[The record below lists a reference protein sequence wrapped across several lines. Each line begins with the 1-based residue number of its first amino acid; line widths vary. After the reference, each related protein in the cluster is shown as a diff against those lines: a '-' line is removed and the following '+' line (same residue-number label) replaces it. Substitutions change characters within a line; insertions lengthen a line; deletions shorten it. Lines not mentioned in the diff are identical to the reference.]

1 MIWMDTLKRLICM
14 RTSEMKALVKYG
26 RPQLWSA
33 ACAAVLLLLT
43 VAGLH
48 AQTTNVP
55 PAVVQFASAT
65 YTVEENTP
73 GYAVVTVR
81 RTGDLFGDIN
91 SVDYTA
97 TDGTAVGGI
106 DFLPVSGTLEFFPGQ
121 NYQSFFIWIFDD
133 FIQNGNRTINLT
145 LSNPVGTN
153 LVMGAQSAAV
163 LTIIDDESANN
174 YSSSG
179 VVEVAPGNSLNI
191 GSNRG
196 DYEITQEEWRWRDS
210 DDGPRGAQVTIVRR
224 GGTKGKVLVD
234 FYTTT
239 NIVPSYVSSI
249 YSYYYDFFY
258 GYAGGYALPGVHFI
272 PTNGTVALEDFQT
285 STNILIKIPP
295 ISYGHNFT
303 TNTFGVTNVDFTFT
317 IPPSSF
323 GVGLTN
329 LRAAPEEDPSLI
341 QPVLGVSVRNV
352 NVIDNTDGFSF
363 IRMHHVVDEGVGIAN
378 VYVYRSADLRESVT
392 VRAWVNDRSSGSS
405 EGDHQWNSFPL
416 EAESDYASAFLD
428 YLPPGSGA
436 WWRAI
441 TPADQSPGS
450 GDCVFTW
457 PALDI
462 GDNQGCKVIRIPI
475 IQDNLVEFAEDMKIE
490 LYQREGDVGFINQWC
505 AYSTLTIKFDDQV
518 AGAADR
524 DFNRENDALTSPP
537 YNLVPGANKPV
548 QAIVVQPDGK
558 IVIGGDFTAF
568 NTTPRNSIARVNQ
581 DGQLD
586 TSFNPGLGAD
596 NYVSAVALQ
605 PDGRILIGGG
615 FTSVNASLRYGIAR
629 LLPNGAVDPTFNP
642 GIGADGPVRAVSL
655 QSDGKI
661 LIGGEFIYYNG
672 TNRNYLARLN
682 SDGSLDTTFDPG
694 DGPNGPVYSMALT
707 AGAMNINRQASG
719 GQAEDRFPVDSGSM
733 QGSITVTYDFL
744 TIPDT
749 LRIYNGNDLLLDTGL
764 INGVG
769 TVTVPYSGSSS
780 YLTVVINEG
789 NNSSEGTQ
797 WRYSLAINPV
807 VDERPVIGGNF
818 TSFNGIEMN
827 YVTRLNP
834 DGSVDQSFTPG
845 TGPDDVVY
853 AVAKQGNKVVI
864 GGAFTSVDIRNR
876 RGVARL
882 NEDGTLDTTYDT
894 GSGTDNTVYSIT
906 VQANG
911 QAVLGGVFNAFN
923 GTRRIGLLR
932 LNLDGTLDTSFMDT
946 AYNQFAGVIAPLSRE
961 NPLTQPNFIS
971 AVAPYR
977 QTSASVFVVT
987 NITTAGET
995 NFSYVTNY
1003 TYADYVYVGGLFKRM
1018 GGGYDRNNE
1027 LSRYNFARVIGGAT
1041 PGPGNIQFAAPNYTI
1056 DENGGRIYITMVRTN
1071 GSLGAI
1077 AANVATLDPPAGPG
1091 VAVGGRDYYS
1101 TNRNVAWT
1109 STYGQGCGDDRQ
1121 VSSARM
1127 GPSNRTVDTN
1137 QALCDFDPHADGFAP
1152 ARFSNPDSDDFFV
1165 TMIDNSTIDGDRV
1178 LNLKITQ
1185 PTSTLTLGGIP
1196 IPLGFALGKVDAT
1209 LNIVDNDMIPGTLG
1223 FSTKFYSIIENGKRA
1238 AIGVT
1243 RVGGSGGDV
1252 SIAYTTSDGTAKA
1265 RKDYTA
1271 TQGRLYFASGQT
1283 TNTIYVPIIDNA
1295 IAELDK
1301 TINLTLSDPSG
1312 FPANW
1317 PVSARLDPNRATSV
1331 LSIIDDDFAPGR
1343 MSFLQPDFTV
1353 GVNDGTATITVKRSG
1368 GALGDLRVSFAT
1380 SDGTAV
1386 NGVNYLGTNGTL
1398 FWVDGD
1404 ISPKTFTVPILNNF
1418 EVGTNRT
1425 INIALSNSYVNN
1437 QFNTNALGLTSATLT
1452 IQNNNS
1458 YGVLG
1463 FSRPAYVVDEKS
1475 AQAIVTVLRSAG
1487 LSGIISVD
1495 YTTANVNAT
1504 AGVNYRTARG
1514 TLTFGVGEA
1523 SKTFVVPI
1531 LDDGVLTGDKV
1542 LRLSLSNAVVVALG
1556 TNSPSLMGY
1565 QSTAQV
1571 TIVDR
1576 ELSNTPAGSLDRS
1589 FVSAEGADGFIYG
1602 LALQA
1607 DGNLLLGGDFTKI
1620 NSVNKNR
1627 VARLTTAG
1635 ALDFSFD
1642 VGSGPNGS
1650 VRSIQVQNDNRIL
1663 VGGLFTTFNNINR
1676 NYITRLNVDGA
1687 NDPTF
1692 NPGAG
1697 ADNPI
1702 YATAL
1707 QDDSRILVGG
1717 DFATFNGVSRRH
1729 IARLNTNG
1737 VVDVTFDPGIGT
1749 DGSIYALAVQPDGK
1763 ILIAGDFNTYNNQA
1777 IKRIARLNS
1786 NGALDASFNPGVGA
1800 NAAIRA
1806 LCLQSDGKMLIGG
1819 LFTNVSGIALSA
1831 VARLNSDGTVDSA
1844 FHPGAGADNAVYT
1857 IALQDDG
1864 KIVLGGDFLHFG
1876 GINRSRLTRLNP
1888 DGTPDPTI
1896 NIGTGANA
1904 FVSSLLVQPDRKI
1917 VFVGGFTSFDGNP
1930 KKYIARIEGGAMAD
1944 SGSLEFSSSIYRV
1957 MENETNAVVTVR
1969 RTGGTL
1975 GQVWVNYETLLA
1987 GSAKANADYVPAK
2000 GTLTFQ
2006 EGETFQ
2012 TFLVP
2017 LIDNNQVTGDLT
2029 VNLVLSNFV
2038 GAQVGNQPTAT
2049 IVIQNNDSEIGF
2061 SLPGYS
2067 VNKNVSG
2074 RNAVITVLRNGAT
2087 NTLAQVS
2094 FLTAGITAVT
2104 NVNYLPVAGV
2114 LTFNPG
2120 ETLKTFAVPILTN
2133 NLVEGDKLVR
2143 LILSNPTGNAVL
2155 GQASSVLTIVDDN
2168 YAPGVLNFSAGNY
2181 YVDENGVAALITVTR
2196 TNGSSGIVQVSFA
2209 TRDGSAVSGIDYVG
2223 TNGIVAFADGESTK
2237 SFLVPVLND
2246 LIMEDDKTL
2255 DVILSN
2261 PIGGAKLGNL
2271 TNSILTV
2278 VNNNYIYGNIVLSS
2292 ASFIVVEAK
2301 TNVVVTVSRK
2311 NGTAGIVKVDYLTTD
2326 GTAING
2332 INYTT
2337 TRGSLI
2343 FADGETTKTVVIPI
2357 LKDNQVSLAN
2367 KTFTFAVQNPVGGAT
2382 LGYPR
2387 SSQISIVDSDLMIG
2401 FETDKLTVR
2410 EDAGKATL
2418 NVSRSFGGPATLTVD
2433 YATADGTGHDGTNYA
2448 AVSGRLIFSIGEY
2461 SKTVTVP
2468 IINNDLIEGN
2478 KTVKVVLSNPS
2489 DRAVLGTN
2497 TATIT
2502 VLDDDGSLIVPSGF
2516 ALVGEEAPANGVIDP
2531 NERVTIEFGLRN
2543 VGRRDT
2549 TNLWV
2554 TLLATNGVTLPST
2567 NQNYGV
2573 LVAGGPL
2580 LAVPFT
2586 FTAVGQTG
2594 ATIVAT
2600 FDLRDGDMPLGQTTF
2615 AFSLGSSAASFA
2627 NTGSV
2632 VILDHAAAVPYP
2644 AKITVSG
2651 MPGRV
2656 SKVVATLDGFG
2667 HGYPGDVN
2675 VLLVSPTGESAILM
2689 AGAGDGITVT
2699 NLVLTFDDAAA
2710 TLMPSTNRLTSG
2722 TYRPSNFKQGV
2733 RFSSPAPTAPYGSEL
2748 SAFKGINPNG
2758 TWSLYVLD
2766 DTPLDSGAI
2775 TRGWRLNLT
2784 TVKDL
2789 NNTADL
2795 AIGMEGVPSQTQV
2808 GANIHYTLF
2817 ATNLGPLTATGATIT
2832 NDLPAGLSFVSAN
2845 PSKGSVALVNRQL
2858 VLSFL
2863 VLTNGEFAKA
2873 DITVAVTNAGTM
2885 NFKARIGGS
2894 ETDLRPSNDQ
2904 TSVTIVAINPE
2915 PPKVGSA
2922 SMLPD
2927 GQFQLTLTGV
2937 AGQGFLIE
2945 KSIDLK
2951 SWNPVLTNT
2960 FQGSLY
2966 QFIDP
2971 SATNTPY
2978 QFYRA
2983 RSNP

>member
-1 MIWMDTLKRLICM
+1 M
-14 RTSEMKALVKYG
+14 RTSEMKAFVKSG
-26 RPQLWSA
+26 RRRLWSGVG
-33 ACAAVLLLLT
+33 AVLLLLLS
-43 VAGLH
+43 VAGLR
-48 AQTTNVP
+48 AQTTNVAP
-55 PAVVQFASAT
+55 TVLEYVSAA

-73 GYAVVTVR
+73 GYAIVTVR
-81 RTGDLFGDIN
+81 RSGDLFSDIN
-91 SVDYTA
+91 TVDYTA

-106 DFLPVSGTLEFFPGQ
+106 DFLPVSGTLAFMPGQ

-133 FIQNGNRTINLT
+133 FTVNGNRTIS
-145 LSNPVGTN
+145 LSLKNPTGTN
-153 LVMGAQSAAV
+153 VVLGAQSNAV
-163 LTIIDDESANN
+163 LTIVDDESASNF
-174 YSSSG
+174 SSAG
-179 VVEVAPGNSLNI
+179 VVEVAPGNANNM

-196 DYEITQEEWRWRDS
+196 DYEITREEWSHDGS

-234 FYTTT
+234 WYTTT

-249 YSYYYDFFY
+249 FSYYYDFYY
-258 GYAGGYALPGVHFI
+258 GYAGGYARPGIDFI
-272 PTNGTVALEDFQT
+272 AASGTVALEDFQA

-295 ISYGHNFT
+295 ISYGHNYT
-303 TNTFGVTNVDFTFT
+303 TNTFGLTNVDFTFT

-329 LRAAPEEDPSLI
+329 LRAAPEEDPNVI
-341 QPVLGVSVRNV
+341 QPILGVNVRNV
-352 NVIDNTDGFSF
+352 NVINNSDGFSF
-363 IRMHHVVDEGVGIAN
+363 LRMHHVVSEDVGVAN
-378 VYVYRSADLRESVT
+378 VWVYRSADFSESVT
-392 VRAWVNDRSSGSS
+392 VRAWVNNVDSGSS
-405 EGDHQWNSFPL
+405 EGDHRWNYFPL
-416 EAESDYASAFLD
+416 EAESDYASPFLD
-428 YLPPGSGA
+428 YLPPGSAA
-436 WWRAI
+436 WHTAI
-441 TPADQSPGS
+441 GDTGTE
-450 GDCVFTW
+450 GDCMLSWGVNDGTER
-457 PALDI
+457 
-462 GDNQGCKVIRIPI
+462 KSIRIPI
-475 IQDNLVEFAEDMKIE
+475 IQDNLVEFPEDLKIE
-490 LYQREGDVGFINQWC
+490 LYQRDGDLGFLNHWC
-505 AYSTLTIKFDDQV
+505 RYSTMTIKFDDQA

-524 DFNRENDALTSPP
+524 DFNLEDDPLTNPP
-537 YNLVPGANKPV
+537 HNLIPGANKPV
-548 QAIVVQPDGK
+548 QAVAVQPDGK
-558 IVIGGDFTAF
+558 IVIGGDFNAF
-568 NTTPRNSIARVNQ
+568 NTSQRNSIARVNQ
-581 DGQLD
+581 NGQLD
-586 TSFNPGLGAD
+586 LTFNPGLGAD

-615 FTSVNASLRYGIAR
+615 FTSVNAALRYGIAR
-629 LLPNGAVDPTFNP
+629 LMPNGSVDPTFNP

-661 LIGGEFIYYNG
+661 LIGGEFVYYNG

-682 SDGSLDTTFDPG
+682 ADGSLDDTFDPG
-694 DGPNGPVYSMALT
+694 EGPNGPVYSIALT
-707 AGAMNINRQASG
+707 AGALDINRQASG
-719 GQAEDRFPVDSGSM
+719 GQAEDRFPVDSGSLR
-733 QGSITVTYDFL
+733 GSITVNYDFL

-749 LRIYNGNDLLLDTGL
+749 LRIYNGSDLIYDAGL
-764 INGVG
+764 INGIG
-769 TVTVPYSGSSS
+769 TITVPYAGSST
-780 YLTVVINEG
+780 YLTIVVNEG
-789 NNSSEGTQ
+789 NNSSAGTQ
-797 WRYSLAINPV
+797 WRYSLNINPV

-818 TSFNGIEMN
+818 TAYDGTEMN
-827 YVTRLNP
+827 YVTRLNL
-834 DGSVDQSFTPG
+834 DGSLDQSFTPG
-845 TGPDDVVY
+845 TGADDVVY
-853 AVAKQGNKVVI
+853 AVAKQGNKVVV
-864 GGAFTSVDIRNR
+864 GGAFATIDLRNR

-894 GSGTDNTVYSIT
+894 GSGTDNTVYSIA

-911 QAVLGGVFNAFN
+911 QAVLGGVFNSFN

-946 AYNQFAGVIAPLSRE
+946 AYNQFAGPITPLSRE

-977 QTSASVFVVT
+977 QTTVSTFVVT
-987 NITTAGET
+987 NVTTLGET

-1003 TYADYVYVGGLFKRM
+1003 SYADYLYVGGSFKRL
-1018 GGGYDRNNE
+1018 GGGYDRNNQIP
-1027 LSRYNFARVIGGAT
+1027 RYNFARMIAGAT

-1077 AANVATLDPPAGPG
+1077 SANVATLDPPAGPG
-1091 VAVGGRDYYS
+1091 VAVAGRDYYS

-1109 STYGQGCGDDRQ
+1109 STYGQNCGDDRQ
-1121 VSSARM
+1121 VSSARL
-1127 GPSNRTVDTN
+1127 GPSNRTMDTN

-1165 TMIDNSTIDGDRV
+1165 TMIDNSIIDGDRV

-1185 PTSTLTLGGIP
+1185 PTSTLTLGGVP
-1196 IPLGFALGKVDAT
+1196 IPLGFALGKVDST
-1209 LNIVDNDMIPGTLG
+1209 LTIVDNDMIPGTLG
-1223 FSTKFYSIIENGKRA
+1223 FSSKYYSIVENGKRA

-1252 SIAYTTSDGTAKA
+1252 SIAYVTSDGTAKA

-1312 FPANW
+1312 FPVAW
-1317 PVSARLDPNRATSV
+1317 PVSSRLDPNRTTSV
-1331 LSIIDDDFAPGR
+1331 LTIIDDDFAPGR
-1343 MSFLQPDFTV
+1343 LGFIEPDFTV
-1353 GVNDGTATITVKRSG
+1353 GVNDGAATVTVKRSG

-1404 ISPKTFTVPILNNF
+1404 ITQKTFTIPILNNY

-1425 INIALSNSYVNN
+1425 INISLSNSYVNN
-1437 QFNTNALGLTSATLT
+1437 QFNTNALGLVNATLT

-1463 FSRPAYVVDEKS
+1463 FSRAAYTVDERS
-1475 AQAIVTVLRSAG
+1475 AQVIVTVLRSAG
-1487 LSGIISVD
+1487 LSGIVRVN
-1495 YTTANVNAT
+1495 YATANVNAT
-1504 AGVNYRTARG
+1504 AGVNYQAAQG
-1514 TLTFGVGEA
+1514 ALTFGVGEA

-1542 LRLSLSNAVVVALG
+1542 LSLSLSNAVVVALG
-1556 TNSPSLMGY
+1556 TNSPSVMGR
-1565 QSTAQV
+1565 QSNAVV

-1576 ELSNTPAGSLDRS
+1576 ELSNTPAGSLDKS
-1589 FVSAEGADGFIYG
+1589 FISASGANGFIYG

-1607 DGNLLLGGDFTKI
+1607 DDNLLLGGDFTMI
-1620 NSVNKNR
+1620 NNVSKNR
-1627 VARLTTAG
+1627 MARLTTAG
-1635 ALDFSFD
+1635 ALDHSFD

-1650 VRSIQVQNDNRIL
+1650 VRGILVQEDNRIL
-1663 VGGLFTTFNNINR
+1663 VGGLFTSFNNINR

-1702 YATAL
+1702 YTMAL
-1707 QDDSRILVGG
+1707 QADSRILVGG
-1717 DFATFNGVSRRH
+1717 DFATFNGVNRRH

-1749 DGSIYALAVQPDGK
+1749 DGGIYALAVQPDGK
-1763 ILIAGDFNTYNNQA
+1763 ILLAGDFTTYNNQPV
-1777 IKRIARLNS
+1777 KRIARLHA
-1786 NGALDASFNPGVGA
+1786 NGALDASFNPGAGP
-1800 NAAIRA
+1800 NAALRA
-1806 LCLQSDGKMLIGG
+1806 LTLQSDGKILIGG
-1819 LFTNVSGIALSA
+1819 LFTNVNGVTLSA
-1831 VARLNSDGTVDSA
+1831 VARLNSDGSVDGS

-1864 KIVLGGDFLHFG
+1864 KIILGGDFLHFG
-1876 GINRSRLTRLNP
+1876 GINRSRLARLNP

-1896 NIGTGANA
+1896 NIGTGANG

-1917 VFVGGFTSFDGNP
+1917 VFVGGFTSFDSTPRN
-1930 KKYIARIEGGAMAD
+1930 YIARIEGGAMAD
-1944 SGSLEFSSSIYRV
+1944 GGSLEFSRSIYRA
-1957 MENETNAVVTVR
+1957 MENETNAMVTVR

-1975 GQVWVNYETLLA
+1975 GQVSVDYQTSLG
-1987 GSAKANADYVPAK
+1987 GSAKANADYVPSK
-2000 GTLTFQ
+2000 GTLNFQ

-2049 IVIQNNDSEIGF
+2049 ILIQNNDSEIGF

-2074 RNAVITVLRNGAT
+2074 RNAVITVLRQGAT
-2087 NTLAQVS
+2087 NNIAQVS
-2094 FLTAGITAVT
+2094 YLTAAITAVT
-2104 NVNYLPVAGV
+2104 NVNYLPVSGV

-2168 YAPGVLNFSAGNY
+2168 YAPGVLNFSASNY
-2181 YVDENGVAALITVTR
+2181 YVDENGGAAVITVTR
-2196 TNGSSGIVQVSFA
+2196 TNGSSGIVQVGFA
-2209 TRDGSAVSGIDYVG
+2209 TRDGSAVGGQDYAA
-2223 TNGIVAFADGESTK
+2223 TNGIVAFADGETTK
-2237 SFLVPVLND
+2237 SFLVTVFND

-2255 DVILSN
+2255 DVLLSN
-2261 PIGGAKLGNL
+2261 PVGGAQLGSL

-2278 VNNNYIYGNIVLSS
+2278 ANNNYIYGNLVLSS
-2292 ASFIVVEAK
+2292 AGFTVVEAN
-2301 TNVVVTVSRK
+2301 TNLVVTVLRK
-2311 NGTAGIVKVDYLTTD
+2311 NGTAGMVKVDYLTTD
-2326 GTAING
+2326 GTAVNG
-2332 INYTT
+2332 INYKTT
-2337 TRGSLI
+2337 KGSLT

-2357 LKDNQVSLAN
+2357 LRDNQVSLAN
-2367 KTFTFAVQNPVGGAT
+2367 KTFTFAVQNPIGGAT

-2401 FETDKLTVR
+2401 FDIDKVTVR
-2410 EDAGKATL
+2410 EDAGKAL
-2418 NVSRSFGGPATLTVD
+2418 LSVHRSMGGPATLTVD
-2433 YATADGTGHDGTNYA
+2433 YATADGTGRDGTNYA
-2448 AVSGRLIFSIGEY
+2448 AVTGRLIFSIGEY
-2461 SKTVTVP
+2461 GKTITVP

-2478 KTVKVVLSNPS
+2478 KTVNVVLSNPS

-2502 VLDDDGSLIVPSGF
+2502 VLDDDGSLIVPAGF

-2554 TLLATNGVTLPST
+2554 TLLATNGVTAPETS
-2567 NQNYGV
+2567 QNYGV
-2573 LVAGGPL
+2573 LAAGGPL
-2580 LAVPFT
+2580 LALPFT

-2644 AKITVSG
+2644 AKINVSG

-2656 SKVVATLDGFG
+2656 SKVVATIDGFG
-2667 HGYPGDVN
+2667 HGYPGDVG

-2689 AGAGDGITVT
+2689 AGAGDGINVT
-2699 NLVLTFDDAAA
+2699 NLVLTFDDAASA
-2710 TLMPSTNRLTSG
+2710 AMPGTNRLTSG

-2733 RFSSPAPTAPYGSEL
+2733 RFTDPAPLAPYGSEL
-2748 SAFKGINPNG
+2748 SVFKGINPNG

-2766 DTPLDSGAI
+2766 DTPLDSGVI

-2795 AIGMEGVPSQTQV
+2795 AIGMEGVPSQALI
-2808 GANIHYTLF
+2808 GANIHYTLY

-2832 NDLPAGLSFVSAN
+2832 NDLPEGIDFVSAN

-2858 VLSFL
+2858 VVSFL

-2873 DITVAVTNAGTM
+2873 DIVVAPIAAGTM
-2885 NFKARIGGS
+2885 NLRARIGGT
-2894 ETDLRPSNDQ
+2894 ETDLRPGNDQ
-2904 TSVTIVAINPE
+2904 ANVSIQVTNPE
-2915 PPKVGSA
+2915 PPTVGPA
-2922 SMLPD
+2922 VLLPD
-2927 GQFQLTLTGV
+2927 GQFQLTLSGV
-2937 AGQGFLIE
+2937 VGQSFVIE

-2951 SWNPVLTNT
+2951 SWAPVLTNS
-2960 FQGSLY
+2960 FQSSLY
-2966 QFIDP
+2966 QYIDS
-2971 SATNTPY
+2971 SATNAPY
-2978 QFYRA
+2978 QFYRV

>member
-1 MIWMDTLKRLICM
+1 M
-14 RTSEMKALVKYG
+14 RTSEMKALVRHG
-26 RPQLWSA
+26 RAQFWSA
-33 ACAAVLLLLT
+33 ACAVVLLLLSI
-43 VAGLH
+43 AGLH
-48 AQTTNVP
+48 AQTTNVAP
-55 PAVVQFASAT
+55 NVLEFTSAT
-65 YTVEENTP
+65 YSVEENTP
-73 GYAVVTVR
+73 GYAIVTVR
-81 RTGDLFGDIN
+81 RSGDLFSDLNTI
-91 SVDYTA
+91 DYTS
-97 TDGTAVGGI
+97 TDGTAVGGV
-106 DFLPVSGTLEFFPGQ
+106 DYYPVSGTLEFLPGQ

-133 FIQNGNRTINLT
+133 FIQNGNRTINLS
-145 LSNPVGTN
+145 LKNPTGTN
-153 LVMGAQSAAV
+153 VVLGAQSTAV
-163 LTIIDDESANN
+163 LTIIDDESASN
-174 YSSSG
+174 YSSAG
-179 VVEVAPGNSLNI
+179 VVEVAPGNAMNI
-191 GSNRG
+191 ASKNG
-196 DYEITQEEWRWRDS
+196 DYEITRDEWWWGDN
-210 DDGPRGAQVTIVRR
+210 DDGPRGAQVTFVRR

-234 FYTTT
+234 WYTTT

-249 YSYYYDFFY
+249 YSFYWDFYF
-258 GYAGGYALPGVHFI
+258 GYAGGIAQPGIDFI
-272 PTNGTVALEDFQT
+272 PTNGTVAMEDFQA

-295 ISYGHNFT
+295 ISYAHVYA
-303 TNTFGVTNVDFTFT
+303 TNTFGAASNLDYTFT
-317 IPPSSF
+317 VPPSSF

-329 LRAAPEEDPSLI
+329 LRAAPEEDPNLI
-341 QPVLGVSVRNV
+341 QPTLGVTVRNV
-352 NVIDNTDGFSF
+352 NVINNSYGFAF
-363 IRMHHVVDEGVGIAN
+363 VRMHHTVDEGTGIAN
-378 VYVYRSADLRESVT
+378 VWVYRSGPLGIPVT
-392 VRAWVNDRSSGSS
+392 VRAWVNNRNPMYGDSPEGS
-405 EGDHQWNSFPL
+405 HRWNYFPL
-416 EAESDYASAFLD
+416 EAESDYASPFVD
-428 YLPPGSGA
+428 YLPPGSAA

-441 TPADQSPGS
+441 TPSDQTPGS
-450 GDCVFTW
+450 GDC
-457 PALDI
+457 ALSW
-462 GDNQGCKVIRIPI
+462 GETETGLKSIRIPI
-475 IQDNLVEFAEDMKIE
+475 IQDNLVEFAEDLKIE
-490 LYQREGDVGFINQWC
+490 LYQRISDQGFINMWC
-505 AYSTLTIKFDDQV
+505 SYSTMTIKFDDQA

-524 DFNRENDALTSPP
+524 DFNRENDPLTSPP
-537 YNLVPGANKPV
+537 HNLIPGANKPV
-548 QAIVVQPDGK
+548 QAVAVQPDGK

-568 NTTPRNSIARVNQ
+568 NTTQRNSIARVNQ

-586 TSFNPGLGAD
+586 PTFNPGLGAD

-629 LLPNGAVDPTFNP
+629 LMPNGSVDPSFNP
-642 GIGADGPVRAVSL
+642 GFGADGPVRAVSL
-655 QSDGKI
+655 QADGKI

-682 SDGSLDTTFDPG
+682 ADGSLDTTFDPG
-694 DGPNGPVYSMALT
+694 EGPNGPIYSIALT

-733 QGSITVTYDFL
+733 QGSITVNYDFL
-744 TIPDT
+744 QEPDT
-749 LRIYNGNDLLLDTGL
+749 LRIYNGSDLIFDAGL

-769 TVTVPYSGSSS
+769 TITVPYSGSSS
-780 YLTVVINEG
+780 YLTIVVNEG
-789 NNSSEGTQ
+789 NNSSATTL
-797 WRYSLAINPV
+797 WRYSLNINPA

-818 TSFNGIEMN
+818 TSFNGTEMN
-827 YVTRLNP
+827 YVARLNP
-834 DGSVDQSFTPG
+834 DGSLDQSFATG
-845 TGPDDVVY
+845 TGADDVVY

-864 GGAFTSVDIRNR
+864 GGAFTSIDVRNR

-882 NEDGTLDTTYDT
+882 NEDGTLDTSYDT
-894 GSGTDNTVYSIT
+894 GSGTDNTVYSIA
-906 VQANG
+906 VQPNG
-911 QAVLGGVFNAFN
+911 QAVLGGVFVSFN

-946 AYNQFAGVIAPLSRE
+946 AYNQFAGVINPLSRE

-971 AVAPYR
+971 ALAPYR
-977 QTSASVFVVT
+977 QTNSSIFVVT
-987 NITTAGET
+987 NITTAGDT

-1003 TYADYVYVGGLFKRM
+1003 TYADYLYVGGLFKRM
-1018 GGGYDRNNE
+1018 GGGYDRNNQ
-1027 LSRYNFARVIGGAT
+1027 LSRYNFARVIGGVT
-1041 PGPGNIQFAAPNYTI
+1041 PGPGNIQFATPNYTI
-1056 DENGGRIYITMVRTN
+1056 DENGSRLFITMVRTN

-1077 AANVATLDPPAGPG
+1077 AAKVSTLDPPAGPG
-1091 VAVGGRDYYS
+1091 VAVSGRDYYS

-1109 STYGQGCGDDRQ
+1109 STYGQNCGDARQ

-1127 GPSNRTVDTN
+1127 GANNHTVDTN

-1152 ARFSNPDSDDFFV
+1152 VSYSNPDNDDFFV
-1165 TMIDNSTIDGDRV
+1165 TVIDNGIIDGDRV
-1178 LNLKITQ
+1178 LNLKVTD
-1185 PTSTLTLGGIP
+1185 PTSTLTLGGVP
-1196 IPLGFALGKVDAT
+1196 IPLGFALGKVDST
-1209 LNIVDNDMIPGTLG
+1209 LTIVDNDMIPGTLG
-1223 FSTKFYSIIENGKRA
+1223 FSSKYYSIIENGKRA
-1238 AIGVT
+1238 AITVT

-1252 SIAYTTSDGTAKA
+1252 SIAYTTGDGTAKA

-1271 TQGRLYFASGQT
+1271 TQGRLYFASGQI

-1312 FPANW
+1312 FPVSW
-1317 PVSARLDPNRATSV
+1317 PVSSRLDPNRTTAV
-1331 LSIIDDDFAPGR
+1331 LTIIDDDFAPGR
-1343 MSFLQPDFTV
+1343 LSFLQPDFTV
-1353 GVNDGTATITVKRSG
+1353 GINDGSVTVTVKRSG

-1404 ISPKTFTVPILNNF
+1404 ITPKTFTIPILNDY
-1418 EVGTNRT
+1418 EVATNRT

-1437 QFNTNALGLTSATLT
+1437 QFNTNALGLVNATLT

-1463 FSRPAYVVDEKS
+1463 FSRAAYVVDEKS
-1475 AQAIVTVLRSAG
+1475 AQAIITVLRAGG
-1487 LSGIISVD
+1487 LSGILNVN
-1495 YTTANVNAT
+1495 YTTADVNAT
-1504 AGVNYRTARG
+1504 AGVNYQTSRG
-1514 TLTFGVGEA
+1514 KLTFAEGEA
-1523 SKTFVVPI
+1523 SKTFIVPI

-1542 LRLSLSNAVVVALG
+1542 LSLSLSNAVVVALG
-1556 TNSPSLMGY
+1556 TNSPSVMGR
-1565 QSTAQV
+1565 QSNAVV

-1607 DGNLLLGGDFTKI
+1607 DNNLLLGGDFTKI
-1620 NSVNKNR
+1620 NNVNKNR
-1627 VARLTTAG
+1627 MARLTTAG
-1635 ALDFSFD
+1635 ALDYSFD
-1642 VGSGPNGS
+1642 VGTGPNGS
-1650 VRSIQVQNDNRIL
+1650 VRSILVQDDNRIL
-1663 VGGLFTTFNNINR
+1663 VGGLFTVFNNTNR
-1676 NYITRLNVDGA
+1676 NYITRLNVDGG

-1702 YATAL
+1702 YAMAL
-1707 QDDSRILVGG
+1707 QADARILVGG

-1749 DGSIYALAVQPDGK
+1749 DGGIYALALQPDGK
-1763 ILIAGDFNTYNNQA
+1763 ILVAGDFTTYNNQA
-1777 IKRIARLNS
+1777 IQRIARLNI
-1786 NGALDASFNPGVGA
+1786 NGALDPSFNPGLGA

-1806 LCLQSDGKMLIGG
+1806 LFVQSDGKILIGG
-1819 LFTNVSGIALSA
+1819 LFTNVNGIALSA
-1831 VARLNSDGTVDSA
+1831 VARLNNDGSVDSA

-1876 GINRSRLTRLNP
+1876 GINRSRLARLNP

-1917 VFVGGFTSFDGNP
+1917 VFVGGFTSFNGEA

-1944 SGSLEFSSSIYRV
+1944 SGSLEFSSSIYRA

-1975 GQVWVNYETLLA
+1975 GQVSVDYQTALG
-1987 GSAKANADYVPAK
+1987 GSAKANADYVPSK

-2074 RNAVITVLRNGAT
+2074 RSAVITVLRQGAT
-2087 NTLAQVS
+2087 NGIAQVS
-2094 FLTAGITAVT
+2094 FLTASITAVT

-2133 NLVEGDKLVR
+2133 NLVEGNKMVR

-2168 YAPGVLNFSAGNY
+2168 YAPGVLSFSAGNY
-2181 YVDENGVAALITVTR
+2181 YVDENGGAAVITVTR

-2209 TRDGSAVSGIDYVG
+2209 TRDGSALSGVDYVG
-2223 TNGIVAFADGESTK
+2223 TNGIVAFADGEVTK
-2237 SFLVPVLND
+2237 SFMIPVIND

-2255 DVILSN
+2255 DVLLSN
-2261 PIGGAKLGNL
+2261 PVGGAQLGSL

-2292 ASFIVVEAK
+2292 ASFTVVEAN
-2301 TNVVVTVSRK
+2301 TNLVVTVSRK

-2332 INYTT
+2332 INYITT
-2337 TRGSLI
+2337 KGSLT

-2357 LKDNQVSLAN
+2357 LRDNQVSLAN
-2367 KTFTFAVQNPVGGAT
+2367 KTFTFAVQNPIGGAT

-2387 SSQISIVDSDLMIG
+2387 TSQISIVDSDLMVG
-2401 FETDKLTVR
+2401 FVTDKVTVR

-2418 NVSRSFGGPATLTVD
+2418 NVGRSLGGPATLTVD
-2433 YATADGTGHDGTNYA
+2433 YATAGGTGHDGTNYA

-2461 SKTVTVP
+2461 SKTITVP
-2468 IINNDLIEGN
+2468 IINNDVIEGN
-2478 KTVKVVLSNPS
+2478 KTVNVVLSNPS

-2497 TATIT
+2497 IATIT
-2502 VLDDDGSLIVPSGF
+2502 ILDDDGSLIIPAGF
-2516 ALVGEEAPANGVIDP
+2516 ALVGEQAPANGVIDP
-2531 NERVTIEFGLRN
+2531 NETVTIEFGLRN

-2554 TLLATNGVTLPST
+2554 TLLATNGVTAPGT

-2580 LAVPFT
+2580 LALPLT

-2615 AFSLGSSAASFA
+2615 SFSLGSAASSFV

-2632 VILDHAAAVPYP
+2632 TILDHAAAAPYP
-2644 AKITVSG
+2644 AKINVTG

-2656 SKVVATLDGFG
+2656 SKVVATIDGFG
-2667 HGYPGDVN
+2667 HGYPGDVDI
-2675 VLLVSPTGESAILM
+2675 LLVSPTGESAILM

-2699 NLVLTFDDAAA
+2699 NLVLTFDDTAA
-2710 TLMPSTNRLTSG
+2710 TQMPSTNRLTTG

-2733 RFSSPAPTAPYGSEL
+2733 RFIAPAPTAPYGSEL
-2748 SAFKGINPNG
+2748 SVFKGINPNG

-2766 DTPLDSGAI
+2766 DTALDSGAI

-2789 NNTADL
+2789 NTTADL
-2795 AIGMEGVPSQTQV
+2795 AVGMEGVSTQALV
-2808 GANIHYTLF
+2808 GANIHYTLY
-2817 ATNLGPLTATGATIT
+2817 ATNLGPLTATGVTIT
-2832 NDLPAGLSFVSAN
+2832 NDLPEGISFVSAN

-2873 DITVAVTNAGTM
+2873 DITVAVTNAGTL
-2885 NFKARIGGS
+2885 NLKARIGGT
-2894 ETDLRPSNDQ
+2894 ETDLRPGNDQ
-2904 TSVTIVAINPE
+2904 VSVTIAATSPE

-2922 SMLPD
+2922 SMASD
-2927 GQFQLTLTGV
+2927 GQFQLTLSGV
-2937 AGQGFLIE
+2937 AGQGFVIE

-2951 SWNPVLTNT
+2951 TWTPVLTNM
-2960 FQGSLY
+2960 FQSNLY
-2966 QFIDP
+2966 QYIDS

>member
-1 MIWMDTLKRLICM
+1 M
-14 RTSEMKALVKYG
+14 RTSEMKAMVRNG
-26 RPQLWSA
+26 RPQFWSA
-33 ACAAVLLLLT
+33 ISAVLLLLLS
-43 VAGLH
+43 VVGLR
-48 AQTTNVP
+48 AQTTNITP
-55 PAVVQFASAT
+55 DTIQFTSLT
-65 YTVEENTP
+65 YTVDENTP
-73 GYAVVTVR
+73 GYAIINVLR
-81 RTGDLFGDIN
+81 SGDIF
-91 SVDYTA
+91 SDIEMVDYST

-106 DFLPVSGTLEFFPGQ
+106 DYLPVSGTLAFFPGEVR
-121 NYQSFFIWIFDD
+121 QSFFIWIFDD
-133 FIQNGNRTINLT
+133 FIQNGNRTINLA
-145 LSNPVGTN
+145 LNNPVGTN
-153 LVMGAQSAAV
+153 VVLGARTSAV
-163 LTIIDDESANN
+163 LTIVDDESASNF
-174 YSSSG
+174 SSAG
-179 VVEVAPGNSLNI
+179 VVEVAPGNGLNI

-196 DYEITQEEWRWRDS
+196 DYEITQEEWDWANN

-234 FYTTT
+234 WQTTT
-239 NIVPSYVSSI
+239 NITPSYVSSV
-249 YSYYYDFFY
+249 YSFSYGYYY
-258 GYAGGYALPGVHFI
+258 GYAGGYAQPGLNFI
-272 PTNGTVALEDFQT
+272 ATNGTVALKDFQT

-295 ISYGHNFT
+295 ISYGHNLT
-303 TNTFGVTNVDFTFT
+303 TNTFGLTNVDYTFT

-323 GVGLTN
+323 GVELTN

-352 NVIDNTDGFSF
+352 NVIDNTDGFAF
-363 IRMHHVVDEGVGIAN
+363 FRMHHVVSEGVGIAN
-378 VYVYRSADLRESVT
+378 VYVYRSADISEGVT
-392 VRAWVNDRSSGSS
+392 VRAWVNNSSSGGS
-405 EGDHQWNSFPL
+405 EGDHRWNSYPL

-436 WWRAI
+436 WHTAI
-441 TPADQSPGS
+441 GDTSTD
-450 GDCVFTW
+450 GDCVLSW
-457 PALDI
+457 PANNSI
-462 GDNQGCKVIRIPI
+462 SIWSPIRIPI
-475 IQDNLVEFAEDMKIE
+475 IQDNLVEFPEDMKIE
-490 LYQREGDVGFINQWC
+490 LYQRDGDLGFINQWC
-505 AYSTLTIKFDDQV
+505 AYSTLTIRFDDQV

-524 DFNRENDALTSPP
+524 DFNREDDPLTNPP
-537 YNLVPGANKPV
+537 HNLIPGANKPV
-548 QAIVVQPDGK
+548 QAVVVQPDGK
-558 IVIGGDFTAF
+558 IIIGGDFTAF
-568 NTTPRNSIARVNQ
+568 NTTQRNSIARVNQ
-581 DGQLD
+581 DGQID

-615 FTSVNASLRYGIAR
+615 FTSVNAFLRYGIAR
-629 LLPNGAVDPTFNP
+629 LLPNGSVDPTFNP

-682 SDGSLDTTFDPG
+682 ADGSLDDTFDPG
-694 DGPNGPVYSMALT
+694 EGPNGPVYSIALT
-707 AGAMNINRQASG
+707 AGALDINRQAAG
-719 GQAEDRFPVDSGSM
+719 GQAEDRFPVDSGSLS
-733 QGSITVTYDFL
+733 GSITVSYDFL
-744 TIPDT
+744 TEPDT
-749 LRIYNGNDLLLDTGL
+749 LRIYNGTDLIFDAGL
-764 INGVG
+764 INGIG
-769 TVTVPYSGSSS
+769 TITVPYSGSST

-789 NNSSEGTQ
+789 NNSSATTL
-797 WRYSLAINPV
+797 WRYSLHINPV

-818 TSFNGIEMN
+818 TSFNGTELN
-827 YVTRLNP
+827 YVARLNT
-834 DGSVDQSFTPG
+834 DGSLDQSFTPG
-845 TGPDDVVY
+845 TGADDVIY

-864 GGAFTSVDIRNR
+864 GGAFTSIDLRNR

-894 GSGTDNTVYSIT
+894 GSGTDNTVYSIA

-946 AYNQFAGVIAPLSRE
+946 AYNQFAGVTTDLSRE

-971 AVAPYR
+971 AIAPYR
-977 QTSASVFVVT
+977 QTLTSTFVIT
-987 NITTAGET
+987 NITTTGET
-995 NFSYVTNY
+995 NFTTVTNY
-1003 TYADYVYVGGLFKRM
+1003 AYADYVYVGGLFKRM

-1027 LSRYNFARVIGGAT
+1027 LSRYNFARVIGGGT
-1041 PGPGNIQFAAPNYTI
+1041 PGPGNIQFASPKYTI
-1056 DENGGRIYITMVRTN
+1056 DENGNRIFITMVRTN
-1071 GSLGAI
+1071 GSLGA
-1077 AANVATLDPPAGPG
+1077 VSATISTFDPPAGPG
-1091 VAVGGRDYYS
+1091 VAIAGRDYYS

-1127 GPSNRTVDTN
+1127 GANNRTVDTN

-1152 ARFSNPDSDDFFV
+1152 ARFSNPGSDDFFV
-1165 TMIDNSTIDGDRV
+1165 SVIDNAIIDGDRN
-1178 LNLKITQ
+1178 LNLKISN
-1185 PTSTLTLGGIP
+1185 PISTLTLGGIP

-1209 LNIVDNDMIPGTLG
+1209 FTIVDNDMIPGTLG
-1223 FSTKFYSIIENGKRA
+1223 FSTKYYSVIENGKRA
-1238 AIGVT
+1238 AIVVT

-1312 FPANW
+1312 FPVAY
-1317 PVSARLDPNRATSV
+1317 PVSSRLDPNRTTSV
-1331 LSIIDDDFAPGR
+1331 LTIIDDDFAPGR
-1343 MSFLQPDFTV
+1343 LSLLQPDFTV
-1353 GVNDGTATITVKRSG
+1353 GVNDGSATITVKRSG

-1404 ISPKTFTVPILNNF
+1404 ISPKTFTIPIINNF

-1425 INIALSNSYVNN
+1425 INISLSNSYVNN
-1437 QFNTNALGLTSATLT
+1437 QLNTNALGLVSATLT

-1463 FSRPAYVVDEKS
+1463 FSRAGYVVDEKS
-1475 AQAIVTVLRSAG
+1475 GQAIVTVLRSAG
-1487 LSGIISVD
+1487 LAGTVSVK
-1495 YTTANVNAT
+1495 YAT
-1504 AGVNYRTARG
+1504 ADLNAVAGLNYQAAHG
-1514 TLTFGVGEA
+1514 TLTFAAGEA
-1523 SKTFVVPI
+1523 SKTFIVPI
-1531 LDDGVLTGDKV
+1531 LDDGVLTGNKV
-1542 LRLSLSNAVVVALG
+1542 LNLSLSNAVVVALG
-1556 TNSPSLMGY
+1556 TNSPSVMGV
-1565 QSTAQV
+1565 QSTAQI
-1571 TIVDR
+1571 TIIDR
-1576 ELSNTPAGSLDRS
+1576 ELSNTPAGSLDKS
-1589 FVSAEGADGFIYG
+1589 FVSAGGADGFIYG
-1602 LALQA
+1602 VALQA
-1607 DGNLLLGGDFTKI
+1607 DGNLLLGGDFTKMNGI
-1620 NSVNKNR
+1620 NKNR
-1627 VARLTTAG
+1627 MARLTTG
-1635 ALDFSFD
+1635 GSLDNSFD
-1642 VGSGPNGS
+1642 VGLGPNGS
-1650 VRSIQVQNDNRIL
+1650 VRSLLVQDDNRIL
-1663 VGGLFTTFNNINR
+1663 VGGLFTSFNNTNR

-1697 ADNPI
+1697 ADNPV
-1702 YATAL
+1702 YAITL
-1707 QDDSRILVGG
+1707 QDDARILVGG

-1729 IARLNTNG
+1729 IARLTTNG

-1749 DGSIYALAVQPDGK
+1749 DGGIYALAVQPDGK
-1763 ILIAGDFNTYNNQA
+1763 ILLAGDFSTYNNQA
-1777 IKRIARLNS
+1777 IKRIARVQPS
-1786 NGALDASFNPGVGA
+1786 GALDLTFNPGLGA

-1806 LCLQSDGKMLIGG
+1806 LTLQSDGKILIGG
-1819 LFTNVSGIALSA
+1819 LFTNVNGIALSA
-1831 VARLNSDGTVDSA
+1831 VARLNSDGSVDGT

-1857 IALQDDG
+1857 MALQDDG
-1864 KIVLGGDFLHFG
+1864 KIILGGDFLHFG
-1876 GINRSRLTRLNP
+1876 GITRSRLTRLNP

-1896 NIGTGANA
+1896 NIGTGANG
-1904 FVSSLLVQPDRKI
+1904 FISSLLVQPDRKI
-1917 VFVGGFTSFDGNP
+1917 VLVGGFTEFDGTP
-1930 KKYIARIEGGAMAD
+1930 KSYIARVEGGAMAD

-1957 MENETNAVVTVR
+1957 MENDTNAVVTVR
-1969 RTGGTL
+1969 RKGGTL
-1975 GQVWVNYETLLA
+1975 GQVSVDYQTSLG
-1987 GSAKANADYVPAK
+1987 GSAKANADYVPVK

-2012 TFLVP
+2012 SFLVP
-2017 LIDNNQVTGDLT
+2017 LIDNTQVTGDLT
-2029 VNLVLSNFV
+2029 ANVVLSNFV
-2038 GAQVGNQPTAT
+2038 GAEVGNQPTAT
-2049 IVIQNNDSEIGF
+2049 IIIQNNDSEIGF

-2074 RNAVITVLRNGAT
+2074 RNAVITVLRLGAT
-2087 NTLAQVS
+2087 NNVAQVS
-2094 FLTAGITAVT
+2094 YLTASITAVT
-2104 NVNYLPVAGV
+2104 NVNYLPVAGM

-2143 LILSNPTGNAVL
+2143 VILSNPTGNAVL

-2168 YAPGVLNFSAGNY
+2168 YAPGVLNFSDANY
-2181 YVDENGVAALITVTR
+2181 YVDENGVAALLTVTR
-2196 TNGSSGIVQVSFA
+2196 TNGSSGIVQVGFS

-2223 TNGIVAFADGESTK
+2223 TNGIVAFADGETSK
-2237 SFLVPVLND
+2237 SFLIPVIND

-2255 DVILSN
+2255 DILLSN
-2261 PIGGAKLGNL
+2261 PLGGAQLGSR

-2278 VNNNYIYGNIVLSS
+2278 VNNNYIYGNVVLSS
-2292 ASFIVVEAK
+2292 AALTVVEAN
-2301 TNVVVTVSRK
+2301 TNVTVTVTRK
-2311 NGTAGIVKVDYLTTD
+2311 NGTAGIVRVDYLTTD

-2332 INYTT
+2332 INYKTT
-2337 TRGSLI
+2337 KGTLT
-2343 FADGETTKTVVIPI
+2343 FADGETVKTVVIPI
-2357 LKDNQVSLAN
+2357 LKDNLVSLAN
-2367 KTFTFAVQNPVGGAT
+2367 KTFTFNVQNPTGGAA

-2387 SSQISIVDSDLMIG
+2387 TSQISIVDSDLLIG
-2401 FETDKLTVR
+2401 FTTDKVTVR
-2410 EDAGKATL
+2410 EDSGKASL
-2418 NVSRSFGGPATLTVD
+2418 SVSRSVGGPATLTVD

-2461 SKTVTVP
+2461 NKTITVP

-2478 KTVKVVLSNPS
+2478 KTVKVLLSNPS

-2502 VLDDDGSLIVPSGF
+2502 ILDDDGSLIVPAGF

-2531 NERVTIEFGLRN
+2531 NEMVTIEFGLRN

-2554 TLLATNGVTLPST
+2554 TLLSTNGVTLPST
-2567 NQNYGV
+2567 NQNYGA

-2580 LAVPFT
+2580 LALPFT

-2627 NTGSV
+2627 NSSPV
-2632 VILDHAAAVPYP
+2632 VILDHADAVPYP
-2644 AKITVSG
+2644 AKINVSG

-2667 HGYPGDVN
+2667 HGYPGDVE

-2699 NLVLTFDDAAA
+2699 NLVLTFDDAAL
-2710 TLMPSTNRLTSG
+2710 TQMPSTNRLTSG

-2733 RFSSPAPTAPYGSEL
+2733 RFDSPAPTAPYGSEL
-2748 SAFKGINPNG
+2748 SVFKGINPNG

-2795 AIGMEGVPSQTQV
+2795 AVGMVGVPVQTLIGTNVQ
-2808 GANIHYTLF
+2808 YTLY
-2817 ATNLGPLTATGATIT
+2817 ATNLGPLTATGVTIT
-2832 NDLPAGLSFVSAN
+2832 NDLPEGIIFVSAN

-2858 VLSFL
+2858 VVSFL

-2873 DITVAVTNAGTM
+2873 DISVAPMTSGTM
-2885 NFKARIGGS
+2885 TLKARIGGT
-2894 ETDLRPSNDQ
+2894 ETDLRPGNDQ
-2904 TSVTIVAINPE
+2904 ATATVTVASPE

-2922 SMLPD
+2922 TLLAN

-2937 AGQGFLIE
+2937 AGQSFVIE

-2951 SWNPVLTNT
+2951 SWEPVLTNS
-2960 FQGSLY
+2960 FQNSLY
-2966 QFIDP
+2966 QFIDS
-2971 SATNTPY
+2971 SATNAPY

-2983 RSNP
+2983 RSKP